1 MTREE
6 MLSYTIEDIN
16 KMTKSELLELARSE
30 RKAIKNARY
39 RQKHSDIMDSAAMRN
54 LEETGNISAKES
66 MTVNQLREQVARGR
80 VILNYQTLYVGDAR
94 KVQEKMISQMSERLG
109 HELTPKESKQM
120 WDIIAKVREENPALL
135 NTPNLNYI
143 PKETQQRVYDVMMKY
158 QQQVR
163 SESKSGRMRMTKRR
177 MNELYN
183 IITDALKFDY
193 MERENGR
200 GMDGIEDG
208 EEWEELF

>member
-16 KMTKSELLELARSE
+16 KMSKSELLELARSE

-39 RQKHSDIMDSAAMRN
+39 RQKHSDIMDSPAMRN

-66 MTVNQLREQVARGR
+66 MTVNQLREQVTRGR

-94 KVQEKMISQMSERLG
+94 QVQEKMISQMSERFG
-109 HELTPKESKQM
+109 RELTPKESKQL
-120 WDIIAKVREENPALL
+120 WDIIDKVREEYPALL
-135 NTPNLNYI
+135 NAPKLNYI
-143 PKETQQRVYDVMMKY
+143 PKETQQRVFDVMMSYNRKHKIGK
-158 QQQVR
+158 R
-163 SESKSGRMRMTKRR
+163 NLSKKSMQ
-177 MNELYN
+177 ELYN
-183 IITDALKFDY
+183 TTVDELIFDY